1 MSSLS
6 IPKIQLGKSGYAQTK
21 INLNHDVSTSTDWGF
36 VQPVMVKKMVKGS
49 TLHLNALRSVVRVS
63 PLVKP
68 TFGSASWKTY
78 HAFVPIADL
87 LPSYEYFL
95 SGKPY
100 YVASQNN
107 NYVPTQ
113 MPWIYVADLTKI
125 LLGLSN
131 KFVVLVKDG
140 VNYKSIRSYTSAQIT
155 GIVSAFITHMNLSN
169 GQESGISATDRVNLA
184 DSDITPDSADFVF
197 RDTVTYSNVDY
208 DICVLFRLNRNCRN
222 VRKVLLGCGYQLDP
236 NLTREVCILPLMA
249 YYRVWFNIF
258 APKRDLAWTGTNAF
272 HLLDYIRENAIT
284 NVVTNNTSRQFFK
297 SFMVDVASC
306 FYTDDTDFISAHI
319 PTPSVGRT
327 IDDNGFARGL
337 GSNSP
342 SQLSVSN
349 IVSVTPAGQQPYI
362 ASSTAFTS
370 SALRL
375 LDKLT
380 KAVNK
385 DSQIAQRV
393 DTWLMAHG
401 FGKSL
406 TDVDPY
412 AIGSDSVPI
421 NIQSV
426 MSTADT
432 EEAGLGDF
440 AGTAVGFK
448 DNSEYPNFSYTA
460 PNPGFWITLGCCVP
474 DTGWFQ
480 GLAPDTGVLD
490 FRRYDEYFPEYDALG
505 LEISNKDQVVCDGSV
520 CQLNP
525 TGSAPVPFG
534 FIPRSSR
541 HKVIQ
546 NVVNGDLSLRSQRN
560 DALPYTLDRFITP
573 SSIRAEVA
581 SGTGESTLYGI
592 SWIDQEV
599 PIASTVYRYVG
610 RDQFMGNYDRIFQ
623 IYQDTLSRSQTYDYN
638 YFPMPDHFIV
648 HNYFDCTYMAPVLSM
663 KESFDTDSFDSNT
676 MDVAKA

>member
-1 MSSLS
+1 MASLS
-6 IPKIQLGKSGYAQTK
+6 IPKIQIGKSGYSQTK
-21 INLNHDVSTSTDWGF
+21 INLNHECSTSTDWGY
-36 VQPVMVKKMVKGS
+36 VQPIMVKKMVKGS
-49 TLHLNALRSVVRVS
+49 TLYMNALRSVIRVS

-78 HAFVPIADL
+78 HAFVPIAEL

-100 YVASQNN
+100 YVASQNT

-113 MPWIYVADLTKI
+113 MPWIYVSDLTRI

-131 KFVVLVKDG
+131 RYVILYADGLV
-140 VNYKSIRSYTSAQIT
+140 YKSIRSLSSTIQT
-155 GIVSAFITHMNLSN
+155 NIVNGFVSHMALSN
-169 GQESGISATDRVNLA
+169 GQESGISANSRNNLL
-184 DSDITPDSADFVF
+184 DTDITPDSADFIVK
-197 RDTVTYSNVDY
+197 DTVTSGSTNY
-208 DICVLFRLNRNCRN
+208 DILVLFRFNKYTRN

-236 NLTREVCILPLMA
+236 NLLREVCILPLMA

-272 HLLDYIRENAIT
+272 HLLDYIRENAVT
-284 NVVTNNTSRQFFK
+284 NVVNNSSARVFFK
-297 SFMVDVASC
+297 QFINDLYDC
-306 FYTDDTDFISAHI
+306 YYTDDTDFISAHI

-327 IDDNGFARGL
+327 ITDSGMANGLA
-337 GSNSP
+337 SNSA
-342 SQLSVSN
+342 SQLSLSNMVNPPVSG
-349 IVSVTPAGQQPYI
+349 ALPYI
-362 ASSTAFTS
+362 SQSSSFTS
-370 SALRL
+370 QAIRL

-380 KAVNK
+380 KSVNK

-406 TDVDPY
+406 VDVDPY

-421 NIQSV
+421 NIESV
-426 MSTADT
+426 MSTAET

-440 AGTAVGFK
+440 AGTAVGWK
-448 DNSEYPNFSYTA
+448 NNSEYPDFSYTA
-460 PNPGFWITLGCCVP
+460 SCPGFWVTLGACVP

-480 GLAPDTGVLD
+480 GLSPDSGVLD
-490 FRRYDEYFPEYDALG
+490 FRRYDEYFPEFDALG

-520 CQLNP
+520 STLVPN
-525 TGSAPVPFG
+525 GSQPVPFG

-546 NVVNGDLSLRSQRN
+546 NIVNGDLSLRSQRN
-560 DALPYTLDRFITP
+560 DALPYTLDRYITP
-573 SSIRAEVA
+573 TSLVA
-581 SGTGESTLYGI
+581 SVTSGSGEDTQYGI
-592 SWIDQEV
+592 TYVDQEV
-599 PIASTVYRYVG
+599 PIASTVYRYIG
-610 RDQFMGNYDRIFQ
+610 KTEFMGNYNRIFQ
-623 IYQDTLSRSQTYDYN
+623 QYNDQLRASSRRDSI
-638 YFPMPDHFIV
+638 YFPDPDHFIV

-663 KESFDTDSFDSNT
+663 KESFDTDSFESNT